1 MDKNNVIVPTDDIE
15 ELKLD
20 YNKWDSTLTYDQK
33 KRSNMKCEE
42 LYGCNNMELFD
53 KLNSAITTANDVIT
67 KESFDIPDN
76 FLADWDILNKIKM
89 SQIVMDQH
97 HDLILLI
104 DYPKPMPIDQLEFL
118 YNKFQSSIT
127 HDRRLMSDRYSLE
140 IWGASVTDMYKKIKG
155 KIMSLTNKVDN
166 PITLKEGAVDV
177 TITHFLESYSEADEL
192 RREIMK
198 IDGYT
203 EKDTFYETVIL
214 REGIEK
220 CKFEKFDYDKVFDN
234 ITPWFTP
241 TEYTDI
247 VEEDVNPF
255 DYSFIENGS
264 EYYETIVKLQ
274 EKHNVPAQLKLG
286 WNPAIKMNAHAVKV
300 ARKRQVDWFNENERR
315 VQVIDVSNLSTDLP
329 NSVLEAETDELKD
342 TNILLKPIYI
352 VLSLGKKLHSK
363 IITGFTKAEFSH
375 AGISLDSSMNNVFS
389 FNFSKAKGVDGIAKE
404 SIKDYPEGRDIMVSA
419 IFVPEKVFDKV
430 KSTIKNYE
438 NNKEKYHYGFTNLL
452 DYVTKKE
459 KDISQS
465 TNLVCSQFVD
475 NVLKLSNIDI
485 THKSSNLVAP
495 GDFSFK
501 PDEKVKVFTLYKGN
515 SSVYNRREVDK
526 KVKGL
531 MKASTVQQLNVM
543 ESFEVLNHV
552 SKCFIE
558 NFFTCDCENEYIH
571 ESLKNIRSMLTP
583 TNAIVVREFKSPV
596 RFTDLGDLNID
607 LPKNLQSEYEE
618 AHRLLS
624 MYDITNL
631 NGMKHEVARLFFL
644 NGIIEKKL
652 KKIKKDKG
660 EFKTYM
666 DLRARILNDYSTYFK
681 IIKKADPDFDFMEY
695 LKGTE
700 YWNKSLMIDGSTL
713 KYSGSYIKK
722 ALQLLK

>member
-76 FLADWDILNKIKM
+76 FLANWDILNKIKM

-97 HDLILLI
+97 QDLILLI

-155 KIMSLTNKVDN
+155 KIMSLSNKVDN

-203 EKDTFYETVIL
+203 EKDTFYETVLL

-220 CKFEKFDYDKVFDN
+220 CKIEKFNYNSVFDN
-234 ITPWFTP
+234 VAPWFTP
-241 TEYTDI
+241 NEYTDI
-247 VEEDVNPF
+247 VEEDVDPF
-255 DYSFIENGS
+255 AYAFIENGT
-264 EYYETIVKLQ
+264 EYYDTIKELQ
-274 EKHNVPAQLKLG
+274 EEHNIPAQLKLG
-286 WNPAIKMNAHAVKV
+286 WNPAIKMNPSALKV
-300 ARKRQVDWFNENERR
+300 ARRRQVDWFNENERR
-315 VQVIDVSNLSTDLP
+315 VQIIDVSNLSTNLP
-329 NSVLEAETDELKD
+329 KTILEADEDNELKD
-342 TNILLKPIYI
+342 TNIILKPIYI

-363 IITGFTKAEFSH
+363 IIAGFTKAEFSH
-375 AGISLDSSMNNVFS
+375 SGISLDSSMNNIYTFTD
-389 FNFSKAKGVDGIAKE
+389 KGFTKE
-404 SIKDYPEGRDIMVSA
+404 SIKDSEDVNLMVNT
-419 IFVPEKVFDKV
+419 IFVPEKIYDKV
-430 KSTIKNYE
+430 KSNIKNYE
-438 NNKEKYHYGFTNLL
+438 NNKEKYSYGWSNLL
-452 DYVTKKE
+452 DYVTKKS

-465 TNLVCSQFVD
+465 LNLVCSQFVD

-485 THKSSNLVAP
+485 THKSTNLVAP

-501 PDEKVKVFTLYKGN
+501 PDEKVKVFTIYKGN
-515 SSVYNRREVDK
+515 SSMYNRREADK

-531 MKASTVQQLNVM
+531 LKSSTIQQLNVM
-543 ESFEVLNHV
+543 ESFEVLNLV
-552 SKCFIE
+552 SKCYIE
-558 NFFTCDCENEYIH
+558 NFFMCDSENEYIH
-571 ESLKNIRSMLTP
+571 ESLKNIRKMLTP
-583 TNAIVVREFKSPV
+583 TDAFVIREFKVPV

-681 IIKKADPDFDFMEY
+681 VIKKADPDFDFMEY